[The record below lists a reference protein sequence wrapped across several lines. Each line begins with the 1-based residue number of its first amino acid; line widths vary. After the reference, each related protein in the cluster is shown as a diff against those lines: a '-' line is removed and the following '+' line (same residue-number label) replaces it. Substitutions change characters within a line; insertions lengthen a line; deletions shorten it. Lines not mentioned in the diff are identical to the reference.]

1 MSPGRVSGWGRQSDS
16 SRPAEAALVTSSL
29 FSPLTISAPAG
40 DGLTLRNRA
49 IVSPMCQYIVDA
61 HDGVPLDWHL
71 QHYGSLAAGG
81 FGLVTTEATAVE

>member
-1 MSPGRVSGWGRQSDS
+1 M
-16 SRPAEAALVTSSL
+16 TSSL

-71 QHYGSLAAGG
+71 QHYGSLAAG
-81 FGLVTTEATAVE
+81 